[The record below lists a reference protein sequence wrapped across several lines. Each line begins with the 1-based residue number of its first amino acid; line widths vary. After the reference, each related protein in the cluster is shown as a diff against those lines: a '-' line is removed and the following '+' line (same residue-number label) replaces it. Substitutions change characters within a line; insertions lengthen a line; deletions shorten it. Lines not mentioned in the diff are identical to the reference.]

1 MTEDFLHYIWKFR
14 KFDQLNI
21 ETENGAP
28 IQILETGTHNAD
40 SGPDFL
46 DAKLRIDGT
55 IWVGNV
61 EIHISSSSWY
71 KHNHDKD
78 RAYDSVILHVVYTN
92 DKPVIIGE
100 RELPTLV
107 LKDRFDYQVF
117 RLYKSWKKKAQFI
130 PCEQDVQQVSAI
142 VKSSA
147 VEELAVKRISDK
159 AEQSIDILKQTK
171 GDLEECFYRLL
182 SKAMG
187 LKVNAIPFEI
197 LAKITPFALIRKV
210 NTDQMQLDALFLG
223 QSGLLDKVSDPDSY
237 LKHLKKEYEFMRQ
250 KFQLEPMPAQSWKL
264 LRLRPD
270 NFPAVRI
277 AQLSAIYYRY
287 KSLAQRI
294 TESETTSQLLS
305 LFQNIVPEAEF
316 WNSHYTLEKISPNR
330 EKRLGDGR
338 IRIIIINAVVPFLFA
353 LASYSKND
361 VYKEKALLILE
372 DLKPETNKITRTFD
386 QLGFSVKSSLDSQG
400 LIGLKKSYC
409 DQFKCVHCKI
419 GVTILNNHEKSS
431 LSHL

>member
-21 ETENGAP
+21 ETAEGLP
-28 IQILETGTHNAD
+28 VEIIETGTHNQD

-55 IWVGNV
+55 LWVGNV

-78 RAYDSVILHVVYTN
+78 PAYDSVILHVVYSL
-92 DKPVIIGE
+92 DQPVYIGK

-107 LKDRFDYQVF
+107 LKDRFDYQVY
-117 RLYKSWKKKAQFI
+117 RLYKSWKKNSQFI
-130 PCEQDVQQVSAI
+130 RCENEVAKVSSI

-147 VEELAVKRISDK
+147 VEEMAVKRISEK
-159 AEQSIDILKQTK
+159 AAHSIDILNQTK

-182 SKAMG
+182 SRSMG

-197 LAKITPFALIRKV
+197 LAKITPFSLVRKV
-210 NTDQMQLDALFLG
+210 RSSQLKLDALLLG
-223 QSGLLDKVSDPDSY
+223 QSGLLQSTNHEHPYLQATRFEYSY
-237 LKHLKKEYEFMRQ
+237 LAKKHK
-250 KFQLEPMPAQSWKL
+250 LEPMPSQSWKL
-264 LRLRPD
+264 MRLRPD

-277 AQLSAIYYRY
+277 AQISRIYF
-287 KSLAQRI
+287 KNSSLAQKI
-294 TESETTSQLLS
+294 SEIDSVDALIS
-305 LFQNIVPEAEF
+305 IFQNIAPENDF
-316 WNSHYTLEKISPNR
+316 WKSHYTLEKESPVRTKN
-330 EKRLGDGR
+330 LGSSR
-338 IRIIIINAVVPFLFA
+338 IRIILINAVVPFLFA

-361 VYKEKALLILE
+361 VYKTKALNILE
-372 DLKPETNKITRTFD
+372 SLEPEENKITRKFVE
-386 QLGFSVKSSLDSQG
+386 LGFSSRSALDSQG
-400 LIGLKKSYC
+400 FIGLKKTYC
-409 DQFKCVHCKI
+409 DEFKCIRCKI
-419 GVTILNNHEKSS
+419 GVNILNNHEKSS